1 MNFGGM
7 EPVLII
13 KLTICFQGMRWLWIM
28 DQPIPFPNQTKTT
41 RNKKVMFHPIPQ
53 ARNFEFLLPFRDS
66 IALEILNR
74 KLEVEIRQVTD
85 LQMVCYPSNYSKK
98 KVYFHQMTLFL
109 HCYSRAGY
117 LVDSWHS
124 NYLYH
129 PKNLY

>member
-1 MNFGGM
+1 M

-53 ARNFEFLLPFRDS
+53 TKHPISKARNFEFLLPFRDS

-74 KLEVEIRQVTD
+74 KLEVEIRQDTD
-85 LQMVCYPSNYSKK
+85 LQMVCYPSNYSK
-98 KVYFHQMTLFL
+98 
-109 HCYSRAGY
+109 
-117 LVDSWHS
+117 
-124 NYLYH
+124 
-129 PKNLY
+129 